1 MKGDEVKLTVQ
12 KTEHWVGVER
22 TVRVL
27 RPVLKVL
34 RLTDGKTGA
43 TLGKV
48 YGLCVGLDALYRDEI
63 DGIDGDI
70 RERMHLLYT
79 ARWTYFHTNVFTA
92 AKILD
97 SEYIKDEFTEDQ
109 RNEFQSVLRS
119 MAKTPN
125 IKFTYPQFMAEWASL
140 QTALATQTHGLD
152 PDEAFSKIG
161 CAMPSFEWASV
172 FLCNWPGLRW
182 VAMRLTAL
190 SCSASGCEHS
200 WSIEG
205 WIHSK
210 KRNRLDQTNVE
221 RLVRMHTNLLLSGRL
236 EAWSA
241 AALPWEIELL
251 IEEPE
256 TEE

>member
-1 MKGDEVKLTVQ
+1 
-12 KTEHWVGVER
+12 
-22 TVRVL
+22 
-27 RPVLKVL
+27 
-34 RLTDGKTGA
+34 
-43 TLGKV
+43 
-48 YGLCVGLDALYRDEI
+48 
-63 DGIDGDI
+63 
-70 RERMHLLYT
+70 MHLLYT
-79 ARWTYFHTNVFTA
+79 ARWAYFHTNVFTA

-125 IKFTYPQFMAEWASL
+125 CKFTYPQFMAEWASL

-190 SCSASGCEHS
+190 SCSASGFEHS
-200 WSIEG
+200 WPIEG

-241 AALPWEIELL
+241 AALPWEIGLL

-256 TEE
+256 TKQRSRIFL